1 MTTSF
6 DIDTLVIG
14 AGAVGLACAAALAR
28 AGNEIL
34 IAEAAGQIGT
44 GISSRNSEVIHAGL
58 YYPHMSLKHRL
69 CVAGRRALYDY
80 LSTRGV
86 AHRKCEKLIV
96 ATSAR
101 EDTGIGQLAE
111 RGIQNGVENLIH
123 ISSAEAMKLE
133 PSLSASSALWS
144 RETGVFDS
152 HGYMLALQ
160 GEVEDLGGVIAL
172 NASFERGEVLP
183 GGGFLCSFGGEYPMQ
198 LRCRMLVNAAGLHA
212 HHVAQH
218 LDGYDQKTAPPFYLA
233 KGSYFSCASKPVF
246 QRLIYPAPV
255 DSGLGVHVTLDL
267 GGQMR
272 FGPDVEWLD
281 HSRPEAIDYQVD
293 PRRSDSFYEA
303 VRRYWP
309 GLPDHAI
316 QPDYSGCRPKLSF
329 KGEPAA
335 DFRIDGPQIHG
346 QAGLVH
352 LFGIESPGLTSSLAI
367 ADMVCARLTGKD
379 DPH

>member
-1 MTTSF
+1 MIPNF
-6 DIDTLVIG
+6 DIDTVVIG

-28 AGNEIL
+28 SGHEVL
-34 IAEAAGQIGT
+34 VVEAAGQIGT

-80 LSTRGV
+80 LGTRGV
-86 AHRKCEKLIV
+86 PHRKCEKLIV
-96 ATSAR
+96 ASSAK
-101 EDTGIGQLAE
+101 EDAGIGQLAE
-111 RGIQNGVENLIH
+111 RGTQNGVENLVH
-123 ISSAEAMKLE
+123 ISGAEAMKLE
-133 PSLSASSALWS
+133 PSLSATSALWS

-152 HGYMLALQ
+152 HGYMLALH
-160 GEVEDLGGVIAL
+160 GELEDFGGVLAL
-172 NASFERGEVLP
+172 NAPFERGEVLSD
-183 GGGFLCSFGGEYPMQ
+183 GGFLCIFGGVDPMQ
-198 LRCRMLVNAAGLHA
+198 LRCRRLVNAAGLHA
-212 HHVAQH
+212 HLVAQR
-218 LDGYDQKTAPPFYLA
+218 LDGYDHKTAPPFYLA
-233 KGSYFSCASKPVF
+233 KGSYFSSATKPVF

-255 DSGLGVHVTLDL
+255 DGGLGVHVTLDL

-281 HSRPEAIDYQVD
+281 HSIPEAVDYQVD
-293 PRRSDSFYEA
+293 LRRSDSFYAA

-309 GLPDHAI
+309 GLPDDAI
-316 QPDYSGCRPKLSF
+316 QPDYAGCRPKLSN

-367 ADMVCARLTGKD
+367 ADMVCARLTGRD